1 MWNVVN
7 WPIWFPTKNNNKFND
22 GIKAIDEVVFRLI
35 RERRAPSNADRADF
49 VQILLN
55 SEDADSGER
64 MNDQEIRDEL
74 MIIFVAGHETTA
86 LRLSWAMYL
95 IG

>member
-1 MWNVVN
+1 
-7 WPIWFPTKNNNKFND
+7 
-22 GIKAIDEVVFRLI
+22 
-35 RERRAPSNADRADF
+35 
-49 VQILLN
+49 
-55 SEDADSGER
+55 